1 MQFDLSDKIFFLL
14 QLNSRNDKSYYD
26 TLNKLEYDFNSLTL
40 NQYRYLTITITDAK
54 CVQNLTAA
62 ISLMSDKFNDLFAKL
77 KEKYPHYYSMANFVP
92 VER

>member
-1 MQFDLSDKIFFLL
+1 MQFDVTDKIYFLQ

-62 ISLMSDKFNDLFAKL
+62 IGLMSDKFSDLF
-77 KEKYPHYYSMANFVP
+77 
-92 VER
+92 